1 MCVYKIVF
9 YIFNSIIYYLVLYCV
24 VWRDVYVCV
33 IKIFF
38 LMNVEMNIIECK
50 CILVIDLNDKS

>member
-1 MCVYKIVF
+1 MFVYEIVF
-9 YIFNSIIYYLVLYCV
+9 CIFNSIIYYLVLYCV
-24 VWRDVYVCV
+24 VWKNVFVCV

-38 LMNVEMNIIECK
+38 LMNVGMNIIECK